1 MNLNDSSSVSIISGT
16 GTPMCF
22 SGIINH
28 HKAEASC
35 SGVVV
40 VKQRLALWNICTQTK
55 CLRVHIKKNDKHCG
69 LHSGGDWQPYRI
81 SIRKFL
87 PKYSCMSDEGHTAK
101 ERLAEVLA
109 TDRPFLVNCS
119 GPSFMIV

>member
-1 MNLNDSSSVSIISGT
+1 
-16 GTPMCF
+16 MCF

-40 VKQRLALWNICTQTK
+40 IKQILALWNI
-55 CLRVHIKKNDKHCG
+55 
-69 LHSGGDWQPYRI
+69 
-81 SIRKFL
+81 
-87 PKYSCMSDEGHTAK
+87 AK

-119 GPSFMIV
+119 GPSFKIV